1 MKRKAGLCRS
11 GYALGR
17 CSERRL
23 TVLFKKKYS
32 SPPEE
37 SRVNVSNTHSSLSR
51 LSAHPQ
57 TIRIKSII
65 RIRGFLSS

>member
-11 GYALGR
+11 GYALGVF
-17 CSERRL
+17 SERQL

-51 LSAHPQ
+51 LSV
-57 TIRIKSII
+57 IRKQSALKVII